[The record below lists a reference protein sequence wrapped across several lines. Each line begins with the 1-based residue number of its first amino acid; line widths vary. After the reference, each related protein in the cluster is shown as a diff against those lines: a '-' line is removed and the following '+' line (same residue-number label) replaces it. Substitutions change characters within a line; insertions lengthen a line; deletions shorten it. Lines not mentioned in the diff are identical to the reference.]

1 MTPSWRWQHIGV
13 FLVLLVIFTAIGESL
28 AIISGDV
35 FGAKGYYV
43 QLIMWSP
50 AAAATLTA
58 FIAKTP
64 LKVFGWNWLRI
75 VYIQKYCRGPWR
87 QDMGSKQFK

>member
-28 AIISGDV
+28 AIISGNL

-58 FIAKTP
+58 LIANRP
-64 LKVFGWNWLRI
+64 LRI
-75 VYIQKYCRGPWR
+75 FG
-87 QDMGSKQFK
+87 